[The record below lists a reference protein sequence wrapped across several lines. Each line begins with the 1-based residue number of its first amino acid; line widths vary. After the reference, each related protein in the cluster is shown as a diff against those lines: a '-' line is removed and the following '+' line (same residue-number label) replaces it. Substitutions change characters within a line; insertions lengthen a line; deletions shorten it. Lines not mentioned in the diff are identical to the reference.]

1 MKKILFVFLILVS
14 LFIIP
19 VKAEEQMASNAK
31 SAILIEASTGTILF
45 EKSSNEKFA
54 PASMT
59 KMMSLLIIMENID
72 NGNLKMDEIVK
83 ASKHAASMG
92 GSQIYLEENE
102 EMKVEDM
109 LKGITIGSAN
119 DATVAL
125 AERIAGTEDKFVE
138 MMNAKV
144 KKLGLKNTNFKNST
158 GLDEANHYSSSYDMA
173 IIAKE
178 LVKHKKIL
186 DFSSIY
192 ETYLRTDSDSKFWLV
207 NTNKLVRFY
216 KGVDGLKTGYTEEA
230 GYCLTATINKDNMR
244 LIAVVMGE
252 PTSTIRNS
260 EVSALLDYGYNLYQK
275 HTYITKEEI
284 IDNVKV
290 DKGKKDKANI
300 VVMDDVVRIN
310 KKGYKVGEVSY
321 ELNLNKLK
329 APINKAEKVGTLIIK
344 EDGKKVSIT
353 DVTVEENIEKANY
366 FVLYL
371 RYIKEILS
379 GNYNF

>member
-1 MKKILFVFLILVS
+1 MTFYCFLVS
-14 LFIIP
+14 
-19 VKAEEQMASNAK
+19 VR
-31 SAILIEASTGTILF
+31 
-45 EKSSNEKFA
+45 
-54 PASMT
+54 
-59 KMMSLLIIMENID
+59 
-72 NGNLKMDEIVK
+72 
-83 ASKHAASMG
+83 
-92 GSQIYLEENE
+92 
-102 EMKVEDM
+102 
-109 LKGITIGSAN
+109 

-144 KKLGLKNTNFKNST
+144 KELGLKNTNFKNST

-284 IDNVKV
+284 IDNVKIV
-290 DKGKKDKANI
+290 QRKDSPIIGI
-300 VVMDDVVRIN
+300 VQAEALYYFDGQKSMKETIDTMKNRIEIYEKEN
-310 KKGYKVGEVSY
+310 SY
-321 ELNLNKLK
+321 
-329 APINKAEKVGTLIIK
+329 
-344 EDGKKVSIT
+344 
-353 DVTVEENIEKANY
+353 
-366 FVLYL
+366 
-371 RYIKEILS
+371 
-379 GNYNF
+379 

>member
-72 NGNLKMDEIVK
+72 NGNLEMDEIVK

-144 KKLGLKNTNFKNST
+144 KELGLKNTNFKNST

-329 APINKAEKVGTLIIK
+329 APINKGEKVGTLIIK
-344 EDGKKVSIT
+344 EDGKKVSIA
-353 DVTVEENIEKANY
+353 DVTVEENIEKANH